1 MRGVYSSCVGADPLD
16 ESSVAYK
23 STDCIVKEKDIRNF
37 GYLFFYAFGVL
48 AASASATASRF
59 SAGVSRG
66 TSQPAEDK

>member
-37 GYLFFYAFGVL
+37 GYLFLCVWRPCGERVRNGEQIFRGRIARNF
-48 AASASATASRF
+48 AACR
-59 SAGVSRG
+59 R
-66 TSQPAEDK
+66 